1 MKSNPNMTHMK
12 SVIISLAFCLMTLSA
27 SAQIYI
33 GLTSDMSKKISLAE
47 PYSPAKLRTVFG
59 EPVKINQWQD
69 DEYYD
74 GLIRELVYDDLTLQY
89 VDTELCEYLLES
101 PACTI
106 SICGNPVK
114 VGDNMMEYINRTEC
128 ATLQFKQFSNDAWG
142 LYVSNATF
150 PTTFLIDNNGI
161 ITSISHHE

>member
-1 MKSNPNMTHMK
+1 M
-12 SVIISLAFCLMTLSA
+12 AWSA

-33 GLTSDMSKKISLAE
+33 GLTNQPAQKINELE
-47 PYSPAKLRTVFG
+47 PYSPTKLRAVFG

-89 VDTELCEYLLES
+89 VDTELREYLIKSSEYTIIIYGS
-101 PACTI
+101 PI
-106 SICGNPVK
+106 K
-114 VGDNMMEYINRTEC
+114 VGDNLMEYINRTES
-128 ATLQFKQFSNDAWG
+128 ATLKFKQFSNDAWG
-142 LYVSNATF
+142 LYVSDATF
-150 PTTFLIDNNGI
+150 PTTFLIDNNGV